1 MRSDASLLFA
11 KNKGVNMFINAIA
24 QPNPI
29 SFGYKSILKTLYKK
43 GELPEVVKDIY
54 GKVLTPETVTIEH
67 IIPKSKKGA
76 SNLTNYAL
84 ANARDNMSRSSD
96 DLLKHT
102 TVENI
107 KEYFEQF
114 IGVKRQG
121 FDGDKYIKNAKKTL
135 KKLDIEV

>member
-1 MRSDASLLFA
+1 M
-11 KNKGVNMFINAIA
+11 
-24 QPNPI
+24 
-29 SFGYKSILKTLYKK
+29 
-43 GELPEVVKDIY
+43 PEVVKDIY
-54 GKVLTPETVTIEH
+54 GKVLTPENVTIEH

>member
-1 MRSDASLLFA
+1 
-11 KNKGVNMFINAIA
+11 MFINAIA
-24 QPNPI
+24 QQNPI
-29 SFGYKSILKTLYKK
+29 TFCYKSVLKTLYKK

-54 GKVLTPETVTIEH
+54 GKVLTPENVTIEH

-96 DLLKHT
+96 DLLKYT
-102 TVENI
+102 TIENI